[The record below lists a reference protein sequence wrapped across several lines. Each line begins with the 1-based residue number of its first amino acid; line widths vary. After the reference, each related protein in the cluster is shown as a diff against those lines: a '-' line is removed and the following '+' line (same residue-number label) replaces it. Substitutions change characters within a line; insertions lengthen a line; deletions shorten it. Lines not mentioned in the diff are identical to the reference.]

1 VGVGIVGKHGLATVC
16 IGTADVAV
24 LAGAEPGAEGLALA
38 EDGLALRLVPSA
50 GVAVASG
57 FAVAVGAATQV
68 LTMEV
73 VGVGFGVGAVLPTG
87 TEVPPVV
94 PVADWLGVVGIVWLG
109 LAVGDWLGVVVVF

>member
-1 VGVGIVGKHGLATVC
+1 MGVGVGGGVGIVGRHGLATVC
-16 IGTADVAV
+16 IGTAGVAV
-24 LAGAEPGAEGLALA
+24 PAGPEPGAEGLGLA
-38 EDGLALRLVPSA
+38 EDGLALRLVSPA

-68 LTMEV
+68 LTMVV

-94 PVADWLGVVGIVWLG
+94 VPVCPGAD
-109 LAVGDWLGVVVVF
+109 